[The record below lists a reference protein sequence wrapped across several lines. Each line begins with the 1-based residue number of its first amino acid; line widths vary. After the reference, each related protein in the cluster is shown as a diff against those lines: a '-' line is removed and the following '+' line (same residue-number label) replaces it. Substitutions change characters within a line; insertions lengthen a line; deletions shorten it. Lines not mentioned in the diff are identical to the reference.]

1 MFHFLFLAIK
11 YMAFLRHFFSLFRKK
26 QKKVSVIMS
35 VCCAR
40 PDHPSPCAHTFLF
53 LLSRLLLSRSPVRL
67 PDFRLRLSY
76 VLHHFSFPA
85 TTPSFRRLR
94 LRCLP
99 PALPL
104 LFFSRHHPVIS
115 TSPAPLPPPGFAAF
129 VFFPPPPRHFD
140 VFSCSPR
147 LFFHV
152 NSLFTETRI
161 LVVSV
166 LLTGRCYQTG
176 IARSNTSSTCK

>member
-1 MFHFLFLAIK
+1 
-11 YMAFLRHFFSLFRKK
+11 
-26 QKKVSVIMS
+26 MS

-104 LFFSRHHPVIS
+104 LLFSRRHPVIS
-115 TSPAPLPPPGFAAF
+115 TSSPVRPAFFSMSTPFSRKL
-129 VFFPPPPRHFD
+129 VFLSFLFSSPDVVIKPELRVVIPRVPANNGIRCD
-140 VFSCSPR
+140 TRVSA
-147 LFFHV
+147 
-152 NSLFTETRI
+152 SLE
-161 LVVSV
+161 
-166 LLTGRCYQTG
+166 
-176 IARSNTSSTCK
+176 